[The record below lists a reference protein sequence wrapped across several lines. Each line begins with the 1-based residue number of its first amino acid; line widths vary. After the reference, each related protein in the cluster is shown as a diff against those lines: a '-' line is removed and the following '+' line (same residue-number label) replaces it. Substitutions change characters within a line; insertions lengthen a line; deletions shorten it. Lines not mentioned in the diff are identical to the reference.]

1 MTIATPSKINAEK
14 ETNRQY
20 WQAHIKQWKESKL
33 SQQTYCT
40 QSGINLNSFTY
51 WRGKFITAES
61 KETEAKFVRVKVA
74 TNHSAPTTDA
84 PRSIQIK
91 LLTGHVV
98 YIPANLD
105 INEMAKLINLLGV
118 PLA

>member
-14 ETNRQY
+14 ETNQQY
-20 WQAHIKQWKESKL
+20 WQMHIKQWKESKL
-33 SQQTYCT
+33 SQQTYCM

-51 WRGKFITAES
+51 WRGKILS
-61 KETEAKFVRVKVA
+61 SPSSEAKTKFVRVKMSVNPAAA
-74 TNHSAPTTDA
+74 TDE

-98 YIPANLD
+98 YIPTNLD
-105 INEMAKLINLLGV
+105 VNEIAKLINLLGA
-118 PLA
+118 PHA